1 MCEHV
6 VSQEN
11 YLIRHWLSFP
21 IPCQIPIMQT
31 LPKYTI
37 VGACRHHFH
46 LWMLYRIK
54 PRDGFQQGATCDG
67 YKNQWE
73 MCTATRRF
81 ILSKYV
87 YYTYI
92 HTFFT
97 KYIHIIYIY
106 LYCIYIYIYCKNI
119 CILYS
124 VIQIYC
130 TPPNLLYKKSVSSW
144 NRHQVASEL
153 PGVAPLMES
162 LSRLSGDFG
171 GDEDDVKT
179 IPPHAINQHLTRNM
193 LEMQGYYVLSKSTAR
208 FWFQELIQYIDVIAL
223 SMICT
228 VTVCY
233 IQE

>member
-106 LYCIYIYIYCKNI
+106 ILYIYIFIVKIYAYYIVSYKSTVH
-119 CILYS
+119 L
-124 VIQIYC
+124 QIYY
-130 TPPNLLYKKSVSSW
+130 TKSQFLHEIATKLLRNFQVLPLSW
-144 NRHQVASEL
+144 
-153 PGVAPLMES
+153 S
-162 LSRLSGDFG
+162 LSPDCQEISG
-171 GDEDDVKT
+171 
-179 IPPHAINQHLTRNM
+179 
-193 LEMQGYYVLSKSTAR
+193 EMR
-208 FWFQELIQYIDVIAL
+208 
-223 SMICT
+223 MM
-228 VTVCY
+228 
-233 IQE
+233 